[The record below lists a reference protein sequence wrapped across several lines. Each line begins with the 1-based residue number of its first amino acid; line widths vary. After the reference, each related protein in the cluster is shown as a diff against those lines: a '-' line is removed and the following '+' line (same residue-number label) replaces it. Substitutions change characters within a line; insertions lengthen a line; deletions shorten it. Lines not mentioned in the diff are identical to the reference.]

1 MNQRLQRLQARMS
14 WSYMIVVSIVM
25 SVLILALGF
34 TSVQPKKYNFQLNHV
49 AELTIRAPK
58 TLEDVEQTN
67 ENKQHAK
74 EKVADVYLYQSTLKD
89 QQLALL
95 DTYMSFLKTLR
106 KAPVKVAD
114 LQKMAETANWDETKR
129 NNLTKNRTA
138 QQALHWAQLT
148 AEERHLVYQSA
159 LRQLEDE
166 ASAKIYSAEV
176 VKQASILRSMAESWT
191 NSAVSP
197 WLQYEDAPFL
207 ELQTYVT
214 TLLSDALSNEIQ
226 PNGLLEA
233 IAQIKAQI
241 RSNNAYLQLQ
251 SNLTDFLQPFVI
263 PTVAYNEDETN
274 RQKEEAALA
283 VQPSYILQGQVIV
296 QEGHLIDAKALRQL
310 KLFGYVDASAQR
322 LNANAFYAL
331 VVFHCLFMLALH
343 TEGFRF
349 KQTNRT
355 ENKMHL
361 TVYAVVFVSLFALL
375 KGLELVQSSGVVYA
389 TLILPISLFPL
400 MVVPK
405 SSMRNGIFGLIFF
418 NVMALFVLSDI
429 FNLVESMTPIL
440 FYCISGLIA
449 LAVVAMVQELK
460 PSWQLFGALVA
471 IFVMTFIPLAIGLN
485 IDLLSADGMRTASF
499 MVANIMV
506 TFVLFALL
514 SPYWEQL
521 VDDRADLTLN
531 ALANLN
537 HPLLKQLIEQAP
549 GTYHHSMMV
558 ANLSSNAVEVI
569 GGDSLLTRVASYYH
583 DVGKTEH
590 PLFFVENLPAGME
603 NPHLVMQP
611 QESTKI
617 ITDHVRLGAELLE
630 QYRMPQSILDICW
643 QHHGTTLV
651 KYFYYQAKKEN
662 PSVDEATFRYDGPR
676 PQTKEAAIIMIA
688 DSVEAAS
695 RTLKDYSQATI
706 EDLVEKIIADKNQ
719 DNQFADCDL
728 TVQELKLVKRSLVVG
743 IASMYHTRV
752 EYPKE

>member
-1 MNQRLQRLQARMS
+1 MNQRLQRLQTRMGR
-14 WSYMIVVSIVM
+14 SYMIVVSIVM
-25 SVLILALGF
+25 SILILALGF
-34 TSVQPKKYNFQLNHV
+34 TSVQPKKYDFQLNHV

-74 EKVADVYLYQSTLKD
+74 DKVADVYLYQSALKD
-89 QQLALL
+89 QQLTLL
-95 DTYMSFLKTLR
+95 DTYMTFLKTLR
-106 KAPVKVAD
+106 KAPISLAT
-114 LQKMAETANWDETKR
+114 LQTLAEAANWDETK
-129 NNLTKNRTA
+129 LAQVSKNRTA

-148 AEERHLVYQSA
+148 NEERQLIYQDA
-159 LRQLEDE
+159 LRQLGDE
-166 ASAKIYSAEV
+166 ASTKLYAADVI
-176 VKQASILRSMAESWT
+176 KQAALLKSMAESWT

-197 WLQYEDAPFL
+197 WLQYEDADFL
-207 ELQTYVT
+207 ALQTYAT
-214 TLLSDALSNEIQ
+214 TLLSDALSKEIQ
-226 PNGLLEA
+226 PNGLLAA
-233 IAQIKAQI
+233 IAQIKAEI
-241 RSNNAYLQLQ
+241 RANNTYLQLQ

-263 PTVAYNEDETN
+263 PTVAYNEEETN
-274 RQKEEAALA
+274 RQKEEAAMA

-343 TEGFRF
+343 TDGFRL
-349 KQTNRT
+349 KQTNRI
-355 ENKMHL
+355 ENKMHF
-361 TVYAVVFVSLFALL
+361 TVYAVIFVVLFALL
-375 KGLELVQSSGVVYA
+375 KGLEVIQNSGVVYA
-389 TLILPISLFPL
+389 TLILPVSLFPL
-400 MVVPK
+400 LVVPK

-440 FYCISGLIA
+440 FYCMSGLIA
-449 LAVVAMVQELK
+449 LAVVATVRDIK
-460 PSWQLFGALVA
+460 PSWQLFGALFA
-471 IFVMTFIPLAIGLN
+471 IFIMTFIPLAIGLN
-485 IDLLSADGMRTASF
+485 IDLVSADGVRTASF
-499 MVANIMV
+499 MLANV
-506 TFVLFALL
+506 VTTFVLFALL
-514 SPYWEQL
+514 SPYWMQL

-558 ANLSSNAVEVI
+558 ANLSANAVEAI

-583 DVGKTEH
+583 DVGKTAH
-590 PLFFVENLPAGME
+590 PLFFVENLPAGMG

-611 QESTKI
+611 EESANI
-617 ITDHVRLGAELLE
+617 ITSHTRVGAELLAKH
-630 QYRMPQSILDICW
+630 YMPQSIIDICW

-651 KYFYYQAKKEN
+651 KYFYYQAKK
-662 PSVDEATFRYDGPR
+662 VDPTVAETAFRYDGPR

-695 RTLKDYSQATI
+695 RTLKDYSQQTI
-706 EDLVEKIIADKNQ
+706 ETLVENIIADKNQ

-743 IASMYHTRV
+743 VASMYHTRV